1 MTAKEALK
9 KVLKH
14 IESLNDR
21 SFDFI
26 MDGKRMKNYSR
37 LVTDEFG
44 DASISPDAL
53 IVGEAKEEDVFPT
66 EAVKVLENAISD
78 YVHYYNVDPRD

>member
-26 MDGKRMKNYSR
+26 MDGKRRNHPR
-37 LVTDEFG
+37 LVIDEFG
-44 DASISPDAL
+44 NISFSPNPL

-78 YVHYYNVDPRD
+78 YVHYYNADPRD